1 MLEEYEINDQTLAIL
16 PVDKDTS
23 QVLET
28 KRRFYVSKTPRM
40 IISDSCEYY
49 GSTLDGRMHGAKVLT
64 GIQYKT
70 PIVVEESS
78 PMIFFPTESPRKDL
92 CTWINLKHVKDYYE
106 SGKKDPFAEN
116 SEDVEVEETTTTTST
131 NKNNTESNNTYIAN
145 EETESSNIN
154 ENKVTNETSKN
165 GSTTGTFFENKSS
178 K

>member
-1 MLEEYEINDQTLAIL
+1 MKSKILKEVFIIILLVIVIVFTLGILFYDSISIGSKPVSSVQYEA
-16 PVDKDTS
+16 S
-23 QVLET
+23 SE
-28 KRRFYVSKTPRM
+28 
-40 IISDSCEYY
+40 
-49 GSTLDGRMHGAKVLT
+49 
-64 GIQYKT
+64 
-70 PIVVEESS
+70 VEEVLNEIQESS
-78 PMIFFPTESPRKDL
+78 GTDINEKDSL
-92 CTWINLKHVKDYYE
+92 LKSYTINKDDLNVYANENYYE

-116 SEDVEVEETTTTTST
+116 SEDVEVEKTTTTTST

>member
-1 MLEEYEINDQTLAIL
+1 MKSKILKEVFIIILLVIVIVFTLEILFYDSISIGSKPVSSVQYEA
-16 PVDKDTS
+16 S
-23 QVLET
+23 SE
-28 KRRFYVSKTPRM
+28 
-40 IISDSCEYY
+40 
-49 GSTLDGRMHGAKVLT
+49 
-64 GIQYKT
+64 
-70 PIVVEESS
+70 VEEVLNEIQESS
-78 PMIFFPTESPRKDL
+78 GTDINEKDSL
-92 CTWINLKHVKDYYE
+92 LKSYTINKDDLNVYANENYYE

-116 SEDVEVEETTTTTST
+116 SEDVEVEETTTATIT

>member
-1 MLEEYEINDQTLAIL
+1 MKSKILKEVFIIILLVIVIVFTLGILFYDSISIGSKPVSSVQYEA
-16 PVDKDTS
+16 S
-23 QVLET
+23 SE
-28 KRRFYVSKTPRM
+28 
-40 IISDSCEYY
+40 
-49 GSTLDGRMHGAKVLT
+49 
-64 GIQYKT
+64 
-70 PIVVEESS
+70 VEEVLNEIQESS
-78 PMIFFPTESPRKDL
+78 GTDINEKDSL
-92 CTWINLKHVKDYYE
+92 LKSYTINKDDLNVYANENYYE
-106 SGKKDPFAEN
+106 SGKKDPFADN

>member
-1 MLEEYEINDQTLAIL
+1 MKSKILKEVFIITLLVIVIVFTLGILFYDSISIGSKPVSSVQYEASSE
-16 PVDKDTS
+16 V
-23 QVLET
+23 E
-28 KRRFYVSKTPRM
+28 
-40 IISDSCEYY
+40 
-49 GSTLDGRMHGAKVLT
+49 KVLNE
-64 GIQYKT
+64 IQ
-70 PIVVEESS
+70 ESS
-78 PMIFFPTESPRKDL
+78 GTDINEKDSL
-92 CTWINLKHVKDYYE
+92 LKSYTINKDDLNVYANENYYE

-116 SEDVEVEETTTTTST
+116 SEDVEVEETTTTTIT

>member
-1 MLEEYEINDQTLAIL
+1 MKSKILKEVFIITLLVIVIVFTLGILFYDSISIGSKPVSSVQYEA
-16 PVDKDTS
+16 S
-23 QVLET
+23 SE
-28 KRRFYVSKTPRM
+28 
-40 IISDSCEYY
+40 
-49 GSTLDGRMHGAKVLT
+49 
-64 GIQYKT
+64 
-70 PIVVEESS
+70 VEEVLNEIQESS
-78 PMIFFPTESPRKDL
+78 GTDINEKDSL
-92 CTWINLKHVKDYYE
+92 LKSYTINKDDLNVYANENYYE

-116 SEDVEVEETTTTTST
+116 SEDVEVEKTTTTTST

>member
-1 MLEEYEINDQTLAIL
+1 MMKSKILKEVFIIILLVIVIVFTLGILFYDSISIGSKPVSSVQYEA
-16 PVDKDTS
+16 S
-23 QVLET
+23 SE
-28 KRRFYVSKTPRM
+28 
-40 IISDSCEYY
+40 
-49 GSTLDGRMHGAKVLT
+49 
-64 GIQYKT
+64 
-70 PIVVEESS
+70 VEEVLNEIQESS
-78 PMIFFPTESPRKDL
+78 GTDINEKDSL
-92 CTWINLKHVKDYYE
+92 LKSYTINKDDLNVYANENYYE

-116 SEDVEVEETTTTTST
+116 SEDVEVEKTTTTTST

>member
-1 MLEEYEINDQTLAIL
+1 MKSKILKEVFIIILLVIVIVFTLGILFYDSISIGSKPVSSVQYEA
-16 PVDKDTS
+16 S
-23 QVLET
+23 SE
-28 KRRFYVSKTPRM
+28 
-40 IISDSCEYY
+40 
-49 GSTLDGRMHGAKVLT
+49 
-64 GIQYKT
+64 
-70 PIVVEESS
+70 VEEVLNEIQESS
-78 PMIFFPTESPRKDL
+78 GTDINEKDSL
-92 CTWINLKHVKDYYE
+92 LKSYTINKDDLNVYANENYYE

-116 SEDVEVEETTTTTST
+116 SEDVEVEETTTATIT

>member
-1 MLEEYEINDQTLAIL
+1 MKSKILKEVFIIILLVIVIVFTLGILFYDSISIGSKPVSSVQYEA
-16 PVDKDTS
+16 S
-23 QVLET
+23 SE
-28 KRRFYVSKTPRM
+28 
-40 IISDSCEYY
+40 
-49 GSTLDGRMHGAKVLT
+49 
-64 GIQYKT
+64 
-70 PIVVEESS
+70 VEEVLNEIQESS
-78 PMIFFPTESPRKDL
+78 GTDINEKDSL
-92 CTWINLKHVKDYYE
+92 LKSYTINKDDLNVYANENYYE

>member
-1 MLEEYEINDQTLAIL
+1 MKSKILKEVFIIILLVIVIVFTLGIL
-16 PVDKDTS
+16 FYDSISIGSKPVS
-23 QVLET
+23 
-28 KRRFYVSKTPRM
+28 S
-40 IISDSCEYY
+40 
-49 GSTLDGRMHGAKVLT
+49 
-64 GIQYKT
+64 IQYEASQE
-70 PIVVEESS
+70 VEEVLNEIQESS
-78 PMIFFPTESPRKDL
+78 GTDINEKDSL
-92 CTWINLKHVKDYYE
+92 LKSYTINKDDLNVYANENYYE

>member
-1 MLEEYEINDQTLAIL
+1 MKSKILKEVFIIILLVIVIVFTLGILFYDSISIGSKPVSSVQYEA
-16 PVDKDTS
+16 S
-23 QVLET
+23 SE
-28 KRRFYVSKTPRM
+28 
-40 IISDSCEYY
+40 
-49 GSTLDGRMHGAKVLT
+49 
-64 GIQYKT
+64 
-70 PIVVEESS
+70 VEEVLNEIQESS
-78 PMIFFPTESPRKDL
+78 GTDINENDSLLKSYTINKDDL
-92 CTWINLKHVKDYYE
+92 NVYANENYYE

-116 SEDVEVEETTTTTST
+116 SEDVEVEETTTATIT

>member
-1 MLEEYEINDQTLAIL
+1 MKSKILKEVFIIILLVIVIVFTLGILFYDSISIGSKPVSSVQYEASSE
-16 PVDKDTS
+16 V
-23 QVLET
+23 E
-28 KRRFYVSKTPRM
+28 
-40 IISDSCEYY
+40 
-49 GSTLDGRMHGAKVLT
+49 KVLNE
-64 GIQYKT
+64 IQ
-70 PIVVEESS
+70 ESS
-78 PMIFFPTESPRKDL
+78 GTDINEKDSL
-92 CTWINLKHVKDYYE
+92 LKSYTINKDDLNVYANENYYE

-116 SEDVEVEETTTTTST
+116 SEDVEVEETTTATIT

>member
-1 MLEEYEINDQTLAIL
+1 MKSKILKEVFIIILLVIVIVFTLGILFYDSISIGSKPVSSVQYEA
-16 PVDKDTS
+16 S
-23 QVLET
+23 SE
-28 KRRFYVSKTPRM
+28 
-40 IISDSCEYY
+40 
-49 GSTLDGRMHGAKVLT
+49 
-64 GIQYKT
+64 
-70 PIVVEESS
+70 VEEVLNEIQESS
-78 PMIFFPTESPRKDL
+78 GTDINEKDSL
-92 CTWINLKHVKDYYE
+92 LKSYTINKDDLNVYANENYYE
-106 SGKKDPFAEN
+106 SGKKDPFAKN

>member
-1 MLEEYEINDQTLAIL
+1 MKSKILKEVFIIILLVIVIVFTLGILFYDSISIGSKPVFSVQYEASSE
-16 PVDKDTS
+16 V
-23 QVLET
+23 E
-28 KRRFYVSKTPRM
+28 
-40 IISDSCEYY
+40 
-49 GSTLDGRMHGAKVLT
+49 KVLNE
-64 GIQYKT
+64 IQ
-70 PIVVEESS
+70 ESS
-78 PMIFFPTESPRKDL
+78 GTDINEKDSL
-92 CTWINLKHVKDYYE
+92 LKSYTINKDDLNVYANENYYE

>member
-1 MLEEYEINDQTLAIL
+1 MKSKILKEVFIIILLVIVIVFTLGILFYDSISIGSKPVSSVQYEA
-16 PVDKDTS
+16 S
-23 QVLET
+23 SE
-28 KRRFYVSKTPRM
+28 
-40 IISDSCEYY
+40 
-49 GSTLDGRMHGAKVLT
+49 
-64 GIQYKT
+64 
-70 PIVVEESS
+70 VEEVLNEIQESS
-78 PMIFFPTESPRKDL
+78 GTDINEKDSL
-92 CTWINLKHVKDYYE
+92 LKSYTINKDDLNVYANENYYE

-116 SEDVEVEETTTTTST
+116 SEDVEVEETTTTTIT

>member
-1 MLEEYEINDQTLAIL
+1 MKSKILKEVFIIILLVIVIVFTLGILFYDSISIGSKPVSSVQYEASSE
-16 PVDKDTS
+16 V
-23 QVLET
+23 E
-28 KRRFYVSKTPRM
+28 
-40 IISDSCEYY
+40 
-49 GSTLDGRMHGAKVLT
+49 KVLNE
-64 GIQYKT
+64 IQ
-70 PIVVEESS
+70 ESS
-78 PMIFFPTESPRKDL
+78 GTDINEKDSL
-92 CTWINLKHVKDYYE
+92 LKSYTINKDDLNVYANENYYE

>member
-1 MLEEYEINDQTLAIL
+1 MKSKILKEVFIIILLVIVIVFTLGILFYDSISIGSKPVSSVQYEASSE
-16 PVDKDTS
+16 V
-23 QVLET
+23 E
-28 KRRFYVSKTPRM
+28 
-40 IISDSCEYY
+40 
-49 GSTLDGRMHGAKVLT
+49 KVLNE
-64 GIQYKT
+64 IQ
-70 PIVVEESS
+70 ESS
-78 PMIFFPTESPRKDL
+78 GTDINEKDSL
-92 CTWINLKHVKDYYE
+92 LKSYTINKDDLNVYANENYYE

-116 SEDVEVEETTTTTST
+116 SEDVEVEKTTTTTST

>member
-1 MLEEYEINDQTLAIL
+1 MKSKILKEVFIIILLVIVIVFTLGILFYDSISIGSKPVSSVQYEA
-16 PVDKDTS
+16 S
-23 QVLET
+23 QE
-28 KRRFYVSKTPRM
+28 
-40 IISDSCEYY
+40 
-49 GSTLDGRMHGAKVLT
+49 
-64 GIQYKT
+64 
-70 PIVVEESS
+70 VEEVLNEIQESS
-78 PMIFFPTESPRKDL
+78 GTDINEKDSL
-92 CTWINLKHVKDYYE
+92 LKSYTINKDDLNVYANENYYE